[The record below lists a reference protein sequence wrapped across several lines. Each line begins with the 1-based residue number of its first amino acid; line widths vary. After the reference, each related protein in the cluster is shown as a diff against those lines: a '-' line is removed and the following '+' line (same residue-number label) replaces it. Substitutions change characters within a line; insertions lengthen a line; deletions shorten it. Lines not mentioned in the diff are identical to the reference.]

1 MSTTHLLE
9 RQPVAEG
16 TMAFRLAKPEGFSY
30 KAGQTVD
37 LTLPNPPETDA
48 EGNTRTFSL
57 ASDPAEASLMIATRM
72 RDTAFKRVL
81 RTMPLDAPIQLE
93 GPFGDLI
100 LPSRSSRPVVL
111 LAGGIGIT
119 PFHAMVLA
127 AAREK
132 LAHRIFLFY
141 GNRRPE
147 DAAFLDELM
156 ALPARNPRFTL
167 VAVMSEM
174 EKSPRPWDGPRGL
187 ITAELLSKYLEGAA
201 DPLYYI
207 AGPPAMVAA
216 LKTTL
221 TASGVNEDDIR
232 SEEFPGY

>member
-1 MSTTHLLE
+1 MSMTHVLE
-9 RQPVAEG
+9 RATVAEG

-37 LTLPNPPETDA
+37 LTLLNPSETDA
-48 EGNTRTFSL
+48 EGNVRTFSL
-57 ASDPAEASLMIATRM
+57 TSDPADASLMIATRM

-81 RTMPLDAPIQLE
+81 RSMPLDAPIQIE
-93 GPFGDLI
+93 GPFGDLT
-100 LPSRSSRPVVL
+100 LPNRATRPVVL

-119 PFHAMVLA
+119 PFHAMALM
-127 AAREK
+127 AAREQ

-147 DAAFLDELM
+147 DAAFLEELT
-156 ALPARNPRFTL
+156 ALPARNARFTL

-174 EKSPRPWDGPRGL
+174 EKSKRTWDGPRGF
-187 ITAELLSKYLEGAA
+187 ITAELLKQHLAGAA

-207 AGPPAMVAA
+207 AGPPGMVTA
-216 LKTTL
+216 LKKTL
-221 TASGVNEDDIR
+221 TGSGVNEDDIR
-232 SEEFPGY
+232 SEDFSGY